1 MPQCYKN
8 CAISVATHSLWLSIF
23 TGWNK
28 TLHGTRSTWR
38 SHQLHKGVIFVHW
51 YVCLCSGSLGVDVQ
65 MYCCWWWA
73 NLWILYQ
80 YISQMAAHLPGS
92 LLKLTLYTITS
103 VLIFFRLFFMHF
115 LWCWQRKFVKQ
126 SKLLGLAIIS
136 VIVMMILNDV
146 AVLLW
151 GEIRCWSLVGG
162 QRVNFYQ
169 WGSKDHLFH
178 LIMIRFLNGNK
189 EPAEICL
196 TTNMWLHSSVGWS
209 IQLVS
214 G

>member
-1 MPQCYKN
+1 MLSLLLLLLIWLWRCCRFSVLHMNTLPSSVTILYATYSIMPQCYKN
-8 CAISVATHSLWLSIF
+8 CAISVAPHSLWLSIF

-115 LWCWQRKFVKQ
+115 LRCWQVKIRV
-126 SKLLGLAIIS
+126 AIKAS
-136 VIVMMILNDV
+136 
-146 AVLLW
+146 W
-151 GEIRCWSLVGG
+151 VG
-162 QRVNFYQ
+162 
-169 WGSKDHLFH
+169 DHFSYCH
-178 LIMIRFLNGNK
+178 DDIKWCGNIAAK
-189 EPAEICL
+189 R
-196 TTNMWLHSSVGWS
+196 N
-209 IQLVS
+209 
-214 G
+214 